1 MDVIASDKTDNTKD
15 FVLQYSNNDFVYS
28 TCSEHGQVLRSA
40 FDSLL
45 LEKWKVAKEA
55 DLFNYQVDDVETKIL
70 PGRFEFVA
78 QMNANRKT
86 MRRKP
91 QNMLH
96 ILQPFDPE
104 KFNFTKIKPEEILAN
119 LCYEHISPQRPES
132 GEKVGRDT
140 RNLEASLIINN
151 APICC
156 SHSLVV
162 PFLAHCQPQVLEHK
176 GLLMALHTLLLS
188 QTPDL
193 RIAYNSLGGY
203 ASVNHLHFHLYYLP
217 YKLLIETAECER
229 LAGPCYVF
237 KDYHAPGFV
246 FQLENGDIDRLIR
259 SVMIVIKLFLEEEM
273 AHNMYI
279 TRGTSLE
286 GSSHSGRY
294 NTIRVVLWAR
304 KLCYGI
310 KDISV
315 FAAAACELAGHL
327 PIYSSDHWCSL
338 SEEDITPTTRIV
350 CEESFATIVP
360 KIVKLFGEI
369 NNTSAGVALNV
380 VDSGS

>member
-119 LCYEHISPQRPES
+119 LCYEHISPQ
-132 GEKVGRDT
+132 
-140 RNLEASLIINN
+140 
-151 APICC
+151 
-156 SHSLVV
+156 
-162 PFLAHCQPQVLEHK
+162 
-176 GLLMALHTLLLS
+176 
-188 QTPDL
+188 
-193 RIAYNSLGGY
+193 
-203 ASVNHLHFHLYYLP
+203 
-217 YKLLIETAECER
+217 ECER